1 MKTHFLYSLLAASFL
16 MIAACQPAPEA
27 TSDASADAAA
37 LSAPDME
44 AIKAEIQARET
55 AYAEAYSAK
64 DAATV
69 AAMYTE
75 DAIAMSDDRPAV
87 TGRAAIQKDMEESYA
102 RRTTDMN
109 MSFETVEVFGDANR
123 VTEIGKSIGKDAA
136 GTVVYTGKYM
146 AIWENRDGQW
156 MCTRDISNDDA
167 KDK

>member
-16 MIAACQPAPEA
+16 MFASCQPAPEA
-27 TSDASADAAA
+27 TADAAA
-37 LSAPDME
+37 PPAPDME

-55 AYAEAYSAK
+55 AYAEAYTAK

-75 DAIAMSDDRPAV
+75 DAVAMSDDKPSV

-102 RRTTDMN
+102 KRTSDMN
-109 MSFETVEVFGDANR
+109 MSFETVEVIGDANR

-146 AIWENRDGQW
+146 AIWEKVDGQW
-156 MCTRDISNDDA
+156 MCTRDISNDDT